1 MALEKRGQSGLVEKT
16 DDKILRD
23 IRLHSDDKSALENG
37 GLNLAYGIDVII
49 RIMILPERLAAF

>member
-1 MALEKRGQSGLVEKT
+1 MALEKRGQSGLVEET

-37 GLNLAYGIDVII
+37 GLNLVWPRSLIA
-49 RIMILPERLAAF
+49 

>member
-1 MALEKRGQSGLVEKT
+1 MNSSFITSRPGLVEET

-37 GLNLAYGIDVII
+37 GLNLVWPRSLIA
-49 RIMILPERLAAF
+49 